1 MNVVRALP
9 ILAWL
14 VPLSPAGRSVADA
27 PCLRPSRAGTQV
39 QGEVRVCPGR
49 YRIADPTERGVII
62 AAASGTRIDLTG
74 VTLESGDSIPGRYVG
89 IGVVSRGVDAVSIV
103 GGTVRGYRFGLRMQ
117 GGRGHRVSG
126 IDLSGSRAQPLG
138 STTERADTNDRLDAV
153 HLEPI
158 DMYGGGIILQ
168 GTENATV
175 TGITATGA
183 QNGIGLIDA
192 RGTYVAESDLSG
204 NSGWGIHLWHSSHN
218 TIERNTVA
226 RVRRCEN
233 GAGCGAAAVLV
244 REGSDSNTFSDND
257 LSGSSTGVILAGGP
271 PLTRPSIGNLFY
283 RNDAS
288 LSRESGFLARQTWG
302 TTFLENR
309 ADSSGA
315 GFRLVRVSA
324 TTARANTVIGSR
336 EAAIAASQGAD
347 NSLEQNVLLGGE
359 AGIEVASGD
368 TSAPPGRGYRIDDN
382 IISGVRQGIVLK
394 GVTGGKVRGNVIDGV
409 EEALVIDAA
418 GHGTEVTGN
427 VFLRAGVA
435 YIVAP
440 DLIAGGNFW
449 ATADAG
455 QAAAKVRGRISVLPW
470 KPASAAG
477 Y

>member
-1 MNVVRALP
+1 MTVAHALS
-9 ILAWL
+9 ILASL
-14 VPLSPAGRSVADA
+14 IPLFFGARLSEA

-39 QGEVRVCPGR
+39 QGEVRVCPGK
-49 YRIADPTERGVII
+49 YRIADPGERGVII

-74 VTLESGDSIPGRYVG
+74 VTLESGDSIPGRYLG
-89 IGVVSRGVDAVSIV
+89 IGIASRGVDAVSIV
-103 GGTVRGYRFGLRMQ
+103 GGSVRGYRFGLRIQ

-126 IDLSGSRAQPLG
+126 IDLSGSRTQTLG
-138 STTERADTNDRLDAV
+138 STSERADTNDRLDAG
-153 HLEPI
+153 HLKPI
-158 DMYGGGIILQ
+158 EVYGGGILLL
-168 GTENATV
+168 GTENATITGV
-175 TGITATGA
+175 TAVGA

-192 RGTYVAESDLSG
+192 RGSYVAENELSG

-226 RVRRCEN
+226 RVRRCET
-233 GAGCGAAAVLV
+233 GGGCEAAALLV

-257 LSGSSTGVILAGGP
+257 LSGSSTGVIVAGGA
-271 PLTRPSIGNLFY
+271 PLTRPSIGNLFH

-288 LSRESGFLARQTWG
+288 LSVESGFVARQSWG
-302 TTFLENR
+302 TIFLDNR
-309 ADSSGA
+309 ADSSA
-315 GFRLVRVSA
+315 SGFRLVRVSA
-324 TTARANTVIGSR
+324 TTARGNTVIGSR
-336 EAAIAASQGAD
+336 EAAIAAFQGAD
-347 NSLEQNVLLGGE
+347 NALEQNVLLGGKT
-359 AGIEVASGD
+359 GIEVVIGD
-368 TSAPPGRGYRIDDN
+368 AAAPPGRGYRIDDN

-394 GVTGGKVRGNVIDGV
+394 GVSRGRVRGNVIDGV

-427 VFLRAGVA
+427 VFLRAGGA

-449 ATADAG
+449 ATADAS

>member
-1 MNVVRALP
+1 MNVLHVLP

-14 VPLSPAGRSVADA
+14 FPLSPDAPGEA

-49 YRIADPTERGVII
+49 YRIPDPSEHGVII

-74 VTLESGDSIPGRYVG
+74 VTLESGDSIPGRYLG
-89 IGVVSRGVDAVSIV
+89 IGVTSRGVDGVSIV
-103 GGTVRGYRFGLRMQ
+103 GGTVRGYRFGLRIQ
-117 GGRGHRVSG
+117 GGRAHRVSG
-126 IDLSGSRAQPLG
+126 IDVSGSRSQPLG
-138 STTERADTNDRLDAV
+138 STTERADSNDRLDAV
-153 HLEPI
+153 HQKSIEY
-158 DMYGGGIILQ
+158 YGGGVLLQ
-168 GTENATV
+168 GTEDVIIVGV
-175 TGITATGA
+175 TASDA

-192 RGTYVAESDLSG
+192 RGSYIAENDLSG

-218 TIERNTVA
+218 TIERNTVT

-233 GAGCGAAAVLV
+233 GGGCEAAAVLV
-244 REGSDSNTFSDND
+244 REGSDSNTFTDND
-257 LSGSSTGVILAGGP
+257 LSGSSVGVIVAGGP
-271 PLTRPSIGNLFY
+271 PLTRPSIANLFH

-288 LSRESGFLARQTWG
+288 SSLESGFVARQTWG

-309 ADSSGA
+309 ADSSA
-315 GFRLVRVSA
+315 SGFRLFRVSA
-324 TTARANTVIGSR
+324 TTARGNTVIGSR
-336 EAAIAASQGAD
+336 DAGIAALQGAD
-347 NSLEQNVLLGGE
+347 NTLEQNVLLGGKS
-359 AGIEVASGD
+359 GIEVVAAD
-368 TSAPPGRGYRIDDN
+368 PSAPRGRGYRIDDN
-382 IISGVRQGIVLK
+382 IISSVRQGIVLK
-394 GVTGGKVRGNVIDGV
+394 GIVAGKVRGNVIDGV

-427 VFLRAGVA
+427 VFLRAGDA

-449 ATADAG
+449 ATADAS